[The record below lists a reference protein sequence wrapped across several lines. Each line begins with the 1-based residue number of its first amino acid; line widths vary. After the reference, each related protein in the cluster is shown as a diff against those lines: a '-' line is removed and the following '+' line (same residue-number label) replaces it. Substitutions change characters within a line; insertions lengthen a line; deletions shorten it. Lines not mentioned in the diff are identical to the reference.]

1 MNIENMRI
9 WIETLESGQYSQTN
23 GGLHDDKGFCCLGVL
38 CDLKG
43 VEWHLSTDEVATDF
57 FYVEPGHQVPEL
69 YAMPG
74 PKVLAWLGMNDIPCI
89 DAEHLSFSQKTKM
102 RKHGNPSVAALNDN
116 GFTFAEIASLLRL
129 QYGISA

>member
-9 WIETLESGQYSQTN
+9 WIETLESGKYSQTN

-38 CDLKG
+38 CDIKG
-43 VEWHLSTDEVATDF
+43 VEWHLSTDDVATDF
-57 FYVEPGHQVPEL
+57 FYVEPTNGVPEL

-74 PKVLAWLGMNDIPCI
+74 PEVLSWLGMESIPFI
-89 DAEHLSFSQKTKM
+89 DHEHLSASQRVKM
-102 RKHGNPSVAALNDN
+102 THQVKPSVAALNDN
-116 GFTFAEIASLLRL
+116 GFSFAEIAALLRL